1 MVPLV
6 DMVLVKIEMMNNE
19 GTDLEILKQSLLQ

>member
-19 GTDLEILKQSLLQ
+19 GTDLEILNQSLLQ

>member
-19 GTDLEILKQSLLQ
+19 GTDLEILSQSLLQ